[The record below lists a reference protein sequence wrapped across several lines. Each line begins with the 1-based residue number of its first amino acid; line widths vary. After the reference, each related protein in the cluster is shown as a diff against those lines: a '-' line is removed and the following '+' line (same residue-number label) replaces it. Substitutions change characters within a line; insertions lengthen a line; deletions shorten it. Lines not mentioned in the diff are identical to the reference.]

1 MQDEQQGIVEQV
13 FSHAVNLFIPA
24 QNELYTLLGPSCDNA
39 PNSCRIALEHCNKH
53 FRPGERVRF
62 HRQGIEIGVN
72 KTIDFECCQLWQP
85 VALSLYGVRRTSQY
99 WQAAARLVQE
109 NIINSSSLFYFSGD
123 NIFYQEINRLLQL
136 RRTELISALQAGN
149 KKGIE
154 QSILALMGLGIGL
167 TPTGDDYLAGL
178 SAILFI
184 DGHPGCRYRDVFI
197 SALTKGQDKTT
208 LLSVITL
215 REAIAQRYRESIY
228 HFIYGVIHS
237 DSHIILQRINDIKQ
251 IGSSSGCDMLCGM
264 ADALALTPYFGGN
277 YVNQDCG

>member
-1 MQDEQQGIVEQV
+1 MQGELQGVVEQV

-24 QNELYTLLGPSCDNA
+24 QNEIYTLLSPSCDNA
-39 PNSCRIALEHCNKH
+39 PNSCRIAPEHCNRL
-53 FRPGERVRF
+53 FRPAERVTF
-62 HRQGIEIGVN
+62 HRQGINIGRDKVIN
-72 KTIDFECCQLWQP
+72 FERCKPWQP
-85 VALSLYGVRRTSQY
+85 EALSLNGALRTQSY
-99 WQAAARLVQE
+99 WQNAARLVQE
-109 NIINSSSLFYFSGD
+109 HIINSSSLFYYRDS

-136 RRTELISALQAGN
+136 RRAELINALRAGN
-149 KKGIE
+149 ERDIE
-154 QSILALMGLGIGL
+154 KSIVALMGLGIGL

-184 DGHPGCRYRDVFI
+184 DGNSWCEYRHVFI
-197 SALTKGQDKTT
+197 SALAKGCGQTT

-228 HFIYGVIHS
+228 QFIYGVIQG
-237 DSHIILQRINDIKQ
+237 DNHIILKTINDIKQ

-264 ADALALTPYFGGN
+264 ADGLALTPYFGGN